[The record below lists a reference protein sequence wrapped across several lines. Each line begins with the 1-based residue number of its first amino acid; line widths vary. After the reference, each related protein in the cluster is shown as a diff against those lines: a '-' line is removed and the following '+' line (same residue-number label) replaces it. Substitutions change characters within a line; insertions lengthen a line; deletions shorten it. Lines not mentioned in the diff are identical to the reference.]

1 MDQWISRNKEDV
13 EHIVRRALEE
23 DIGNGDVTTH
33 SIVPPEAKLNGR
45 FIAKERGVIAGWD
58 VVQRTFAC
66 LDKTVRLEPIV
77 LDGACASPNQ
87 VIATICGPAQAI
99 LTGERTALNFL
110 QRMSG
115 IATLTRKFVDAVQGT
130 SAVILDT
137 RKTIPGLRML
147 DKAAVRIGGGE
158 NHRFCLSD
166 MVLIKE
172 NHIAVAGGITEA
184 VRRVRSTK
192 LAGVPQGIRNL
203 QIEVEVKNLAQLEEA
218 LALQVDRILLD
229 NMSLAELRQAVVM
242 VNHRIPLEA
251 SGNITLENV
260 ADVAA
265 TGVDFIS
272 IGQLTHSAKALDIS
286 LLVE

>member
-1 MDQWISRNKEDV
+1 MDLTKKEDV
-13 EHIVRRALEE
+13 EHIVRRAIEE
-23 DIGNGDVTTH
+23 DIGNGDVTTQ
-33 SIVPPEAKLNGR
+33 SLVPPEAKLSGR
-45 FIAKERGVIAGWD
+45 FIAKARGIIAGWD
-58 VVQRTFAC
+58 VAQQTFAC
-66 LDKTVRLEPIV
+66 LDKSVRLQPIV

-87 VIATICGPAQAI
+87 VIAAIRGPAQAI

-115 IATLTRKFVDAVQGT
+115 IATLTRKFVDAVRGT
-130 SAVILDT
+130 STVILDT

-172 NHIAVAGGITEA
+172 NHIAAAGGITEA
-184 VRRVRSTK
+184 VRRARSTK
-192 LAGVPQGIRNL
+192 LAGLPRRIRGL
-203 QIEVEVKNLAQLEEA
+203 QIEVEVKNLAELQEA
-218 LALQVDRILLD
+218 LALTVDRILLD

-242 VNHRIPLEA
+242 ANHRIPLEA

-265 TGVDFIS
+265 TGVNFIS